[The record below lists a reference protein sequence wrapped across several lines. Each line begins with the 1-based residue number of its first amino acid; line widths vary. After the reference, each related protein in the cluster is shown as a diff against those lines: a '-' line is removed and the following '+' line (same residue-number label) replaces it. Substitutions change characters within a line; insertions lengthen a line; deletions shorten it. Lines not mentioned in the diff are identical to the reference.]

1 MNKTVEQLRQERL
14 GAINEE
20 LKDVKLKLAPP
31 EFVEGVE
38 CLDVVEADIP
48 EIKEQIKEMEK
59 IVKAHSGLG
68 LAAPQVGIAKK
79 FYIAFIDGQ
88 YELFCN
94 AKFFRGN
101 ASRNSHLEGCL
112 TYPLLDHTMTKRWKE
127 VVVHY
132 DMIVN
137 DKLVPMKKKFRGVEA
152 FEHQHEIDHLNGE
165 TIYAK

>member
-1 MNKTVEQLRQERL
+1 LNKTVEQLRQERL

-20 LKDVKLKLAPP
+20 LKDVNLKLASLD
-31 EFVEGVE
+31 FVENVE
-38 CLDVVEADIP
+38 CADVVESDIP
-48 EIKEQIKEMEK
+48 EIKEWIKEMEL

-68 LAAPQVGIAKK
+68 LAAPQVGIAKR
-79 FYIAFIDGQ
+79 FYIALVDGQ

-112 TYPLLDHTMTKRWKE
+112 TYPLLNHTMTKRWKE
-127 VVVHY
+127 VMVHY

-137 DKLVPMKKKFRGVEA
+137 DRLVPMKRKFKGVEA
-152 FEHQHEIDHLNGE
+152 FEHQHEIDHLNGR
-165 TIYAK
+165 TIYAD